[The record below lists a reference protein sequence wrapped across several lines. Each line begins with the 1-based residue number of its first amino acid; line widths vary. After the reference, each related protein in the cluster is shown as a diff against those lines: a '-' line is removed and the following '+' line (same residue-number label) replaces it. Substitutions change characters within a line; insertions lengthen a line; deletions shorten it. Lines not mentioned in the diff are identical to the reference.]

1 MRRREF
7 IEGLASAAAL
17 PSTAGAQQHT
27 VPVVGFLHQQTAES
41 AADLVTAF
49 RAGLEATGFV
59 EGRNVVIELGP
70 ATVALFEAIMKAKP
84 HPEQGFRSCL
94 GIISLLK
101 SYGPGRVEAA
111 CRRGNNIG
119 ATTYGSI
126 ASILKTG
133 LDRAYAEQNDFTRKE
148 TDEAPFHHENIR
160 GRDYYH

>member
-59 EGRNVVIELGP
+59 EGRNVVIEYRWDVDAVDLHHHD
-70 ATVALFEAIMKAKP
+70 VE
-84 HPEQGFRSCL
+84 
-94 GIISLLK
+94 
-101 SYGPGRVEAA
+101 PGQ
-111 CRRGNNIG
+111 IG
-119 ATTYGSI
+119 AH
-126 ASILKTG
+126 
-133 LDRAYAEQNDFTRKE
+133 
-148 TDEAPFHHENIR
+148 PFLHACSRQRHEVP
-160 GRDYYH
+160 